1 VVARALFEL
10 ARHPLMGRLVG
21 LGFTHGSALLPVR
34 RVLTTEQVIVFHHP
48 RPAWPGHL
56 LIVPKHPIPTLRHL
70 AAGDNAAY
78 LPAILAV
85 AQRVVVA
92 LGLTERGFVLCANGG
107 PRQEVGQV
115 HFHLYTDRHEVDPW
129 PGAWPVA
136 GPRDDA
142 GLLVLPHPRPTWETH
157 LLIAPEPAL
166 PSLTRL
172 PAATLAHLPPLLAPL
187 ARLDDQHRLTARG
200 YSVLIQEDDAPSRA
214 RLVLHVIAGQRL
226 RPSPGTQDRS

>member
-1 VVARALFEL
+1 MVARALFEL

-21 LGFTHGSALLPVR
+21 LGFAHGSALLPVR
-34 RVLTTEQVIVFHHP
+34 RVLTTERVIVFHHP

-70 AAGDNAAY
+70 AAADNAAY
-78 LPAILAV
+78 LPAILTAAQLAV
-85 AQRVVVA
+85 AARD
-92 LGLTERGFVLCANGG
+92 LTERGFVLCANGG

-115 HFHLYTDRHEVDPW
+115 HFHLYTDWHEVDPW
-129 PGAWPVA
+129 PGGWPVA

-166 PSLTRL
+166 PPLTRL
-172 PAATLAHLPPLLAPL
+172 PAAELTRLPPLLAPL
-187 ARLDDQHRLTARG
+187 ARLDERYRLTARG
-200 YSVLIQEDDAPSRA
+200 YSVIIQEDDLASRD
-214 RLVLHVIAGQRL
+214 RLALHVIAGPR
-226 RPSPGTQDRS
+226 RAED